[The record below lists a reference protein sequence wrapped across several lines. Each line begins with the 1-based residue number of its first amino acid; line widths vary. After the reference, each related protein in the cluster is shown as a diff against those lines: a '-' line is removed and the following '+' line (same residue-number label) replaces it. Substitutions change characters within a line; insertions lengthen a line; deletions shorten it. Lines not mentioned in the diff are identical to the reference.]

1 MVFGII
7 WGKMCVTDGAQ
18 PRAPLSNNSQP
29 TDRKS
34 SNAEALAALLDG
46 SGVDAA
52 TLAAALQSIATA
64 KEITAPPP
72 ESGGKVYLNKE
83 LIYEDETAYIY
94 QRNDTKKKYYYFR
107 MWDRKSKKPFI
118 KSLNTNDRARAV
130 TTARLIYQEVKGKI
144 DRGERVRNITTK
156 KLVEIYLEGEALKIT
171 DIPRAGITPS
181 RMRVKKYY
189 LRLWLEYVES
199 LGLTETPIDKIK
211 PYVTRKFGYWL
222 QKKPKDFR
230 DDGKPRSNDLINNC
244 ISEINKLYKDVA
256 VRDRYIGK
264 DDVPELDRLREQPDA
279 GHKRDILTLEQYEKL
294 WKYLEY
300 KYCKDKLITDAER
313 AKRIIF
319 TKLIGVMYNTGL
331 RCKELLGLQWNE
343 VYENPLD
350 DAEKRKVNMLVKVRR
365 TNSKTGKERVLAA
378 PIKKRINII
387 KKQSIFLGMECQ
399 PTDLIFANPASKE
412 GKAYTRENVSNR
424 LRYALKHSGLQEE
437 LDKECKVINLYS
449 SRHTWITWRLRYG
462 NVPIHLL
469 AEAAGNSVAMIM
481 KSYAKIS
488 VEKQADV
495 LTKAQGF
502 AKMAEIDL
510 GVGLYNT
517 DDD

>member
-1 MVFGII
+1 
-7 WGKMCVTDGAQ
+7 
-18 PRAPLSNNSQP
+18 LSNNSQP
-29 TDRKS
+29 STSKS
-34 SNAEALAALLDG
+34 TNAEALAALLDA

-52 TLAAALQSIATA
+52 TLATALQSIARA
-64 KEITAPPP
+64 KEVTAPPP
-72 ESGGKVYLNKE
+72 EGRGKVYLNKE

-94 QRNDTKKKYYYFR
+94 QRNDTKRKYYYFR

-118 KSLNTNDRARAV
+118 KSLETKDRARAV
-130 TTARLIYQEVKGKI
+130 TSARLIYQEVKGKI

-171 DIPRAGITPS
+171 DIPKAGITPS

-189 LRLWLEYVES
+189 LRLWLEYIDS
-199 LGLTETPIDKIK
+199 LGMTETPIDKIK

-222 QKKPKDFR
+222 QRKPKEFR
-230 DDGKPRSNDLINNC
+230 DDGTPRSNDLINNC

-279 GHKRDILTLEQYEKL
+279 GHKKDIFTLEQYEKL

-300 KYCKDKLITDAER
+300 KYCKDKSITDAER
-313 AKRIIF
+313 AKRIVF
-319 TKLIGVMYNTGL
+319 TKLVGVMMNVGT
-331 RCKELLGLQWNE
+331 RVKECLGLQWNE
-343 VYENPLD
+343 VYANPLD
-350 DAEKRKVNMLVKVRR
+350 DAEKRKVNMLVKIRKE
-365 TNSKTGKERVLAA
+365 NSKTGKARVVAA
-378 PIKKRINII
+378 PIKRRIDII
-387 KKQSIFLGMECQ
+387 KREQMKLGLECN
-399 PTDLIFANPASKE
+399 PTDFIFANPSSKT
-412 GKAYTRENVSNR
+412 GKAYTRENIANR
-424 LRYALKHSGLQEE
+424 FRYALKQSGLQEE
-437 LDKECKVINLYS
+437 FDREGMKVTLYS
-449 SRHTWITWRLRYG
+449 CRHTWITWRLVYG
-462 NVPIHLL
+462 DVPIHLL
-469 AEAAGNSVAMIM
+469 AEAAGNSVSQLI